1 MLRTFFLRNELK
13 WLKCQHALVFELFP
27 IANCPDPF
35 VHISFWSD
43 TDFFFI
49 ALIPRARF
57 RCTTPGCQLFTSGW
71 VQHKGRNQVTVNNTP
86 NAHPCTKLLKVF
98 RVITK
103 RKKKRSFTAATV
115 DGIWERRRQ
124 WWILPMRLRWII
136 TDSLSKDVRI
146 NSTSASVIGYILES
160 CYQWWTPV
168 KSCCHSQESRISQP
182 LCVYAS
188 FPIIKLV
195 FLWRF

>member
-1 MLRTFFLRNELK
+1 
-13 WLKCQHALVFELFP
+13 LKCPYALVFELFP
-27 IANCPDPF
+27 IANCPDLLCTF
-35 VHISFWSD
+35 RFGRIRISS
-43 TDFFFI
+43 FFFI
-49 ALIPRARF
+49 VLIPWARF

-86 NAHPCTKLLKVF
+86 NTQPCTKLLKVF

-103 RKKKRSFTAATV
+103 RKKKKRSFTVATV

-124 WWILPMRLRWII
+124 WRLLPMRLRRII

-182 LCVYAS
+182 LCVRQFSNY
-188 FPIIKLV
+188 
-195 FLWRF
+195 